1 MEIKE
6 YLDRIIDNDKLEDM
20 QKLSDI
26 FEKTMEH
33 LEKCDKNTFDKY
45 EMELYEMANGER
57 LTDKMK
63 IEWVENMHPIAKWN
77 LQDIEKIYSRY
88 AINMPLHSFYVIMN
102 MLYSD
107 MNTVFGTGEDEQSLS
122 RYIKGSENWYYDEDA
137 TNTEEQKLYFY
148 WKYIVK

>member
-45 EMELYEMANGER
+45 EMELYEMANGKK
-57 LTDKMK
+57 LNQKMAEK
-63 IEWVENMHPIAKWN
+63 IVENMHPYGMRWSLDEVDQIKRQYGFDNLRTIDIFVVMNSAYNDYEDIFQDKTEMYIRFAK
-77 LQDIEKIYSRY
+77 DFIE
-88 AINMPLHSFYVIMN
+88 
-102 MLYSD
+102 
-107 MNTVFGTGEDEQSLS
+107 
-122 RYIKGSENWYYDEDA
+122 DEDA
-137 TNTEEQKLYFY
+137 KEGKVYTYFT
-148 WKYIVK
+148 IIPNE

>member
-45 EMELYEMANGER
+45 EMELYEMANGKV
-57 LTDKMK
+57 LNQKMAEKIVNNMRPYGMKWTIDEIDEIKKQYGFNNLRTIDTYIVMNSAYNDFQDIFGDK
-63 IEWVENMHPIAKWN
+63 IEMYI
-77 LQDIEKIYSRY
+77 RY
-88 AINMPLHSFYVIMN
+88 ARDFI
-102 MLYSD
+102 
-107 MNTVFGTGEDEQSLS
+107 E
-122 RYIKGSENWYYDEDA
+122 DEDA
-137 TNTEEQKLYFY
+137 KDGKVFLYFTTIPNENY
-148 WKYIVK
+148 